1 MMGEYG
7 QRGLPIQSRAFCG
20 DFPERIVHQ
29 PVNHFACPVDAV
41 FDESGADQGFNDVAQ
56 NGTFISSAG
65 FGFAVAE
72 QNESSDMEFVARN
85 GRQRFL
91 GHRLGAHLRQLP
103 FRHVGMRLEQGL
115 CGDQFQHCIAEELEP
130 LIVGGAGMLMG
141 ERAVCQRLDEE
152 LGADGG
158 AECVEQFL
166 GRRLVCRFLS
176 GNADMMPLPGHLVG
190 MACVRCAGW
199 VVLVVVLML

>member
-1 MMGEYG
+1 
-7 QRGLPIQSRAFCG
+7 
-20 DFPERIVHQ
+20 
-29 PVNHFACPVDAV
+29 
-41 FDESGADQGFNDVAQ
+41 
-56 NGTFISSAG
+56 
-65 FGFAVAE
+65 
-72 QNESSDMEFVARN
+72 
-85 GRQRFL
+85 
-91 GHRLGAHLRQLP
+91 
-103 FRHVGMRLEQGL
+103 
-115 CGDQFQHCIAEELEP
+115 
-130 LIVGGAGMLMG
+130 MLMG

-158 AECVEQFL
+158 AECVEQVL